1 MINVD
6 AKTILWIALTI
17 GGVMGGILTAWNK
30 LRFVPKKDFDDH
42 KRECPANI
50 ITKIDAV
57 KTTVNGLGDTL
68 VENAKEAQIRR
79 DADKKELNDNLIKI
93 ATFIGGVEQ
102 FMKKNSK
109 G

>member
-1 MINVD
+1 MD
-6 AKTILWIALTI
+6 AKTILWIALAI
-17 GGVMGGILTAWNK
+17 GGVMGGILTAINK
-30 LRFVPKKDFDDH
+30 FRYVPKKDFDDH
-42 KRECPANI
+42 KKDCPANI

-68 VENAKEAQIRR
+68 VENASEAQKRR
-79 DADKKELNDNLIKI
+79 DADKKELNEHLIKI

-102 FMKKNSK
+102 FMKKNNK

>member
-1 MINVD
+1 MD
-6 AKTILWIALTI
+6 AKTILWIALTV

-30 LRFVPKKDFDDH
+30 LRFVPKKDCDEH
-42 KRECPANI
+42 KKNCPANI

-57 KTTVNGLGDTL
+57 KETVNGLGDTL
-68 VENAKEAQIRR
+68 VENAKEAQTRR

-93 ATFIGGVEQ
+93 ATFIGGVER
-102 FMKKNSK
+102 FMKNNNR

>member
-17 GGVMGGILTAWNK
+17 GGVMGGILTAINK
-30 LRFVPKKDFDDH
+30 FRYVPKKDFDEH
-42 KRECPANI
+42 KKTCPVTI
-50 ITKIDAV
+50 CVKIDTV
-57 KTTVNGLGDTL
+57 KESVNGLKDTL
-68 VENAKEAQIRR
+68 ETNAKESQDRR
-79 DADKKELNDNLIKI
+79 ELDKKELNENLLKI
-93 ATFIGGVEQ
+93 ATFMGGVEQ